1 MIVFMKFKHF
11 TFEDRKIIAS
21 CLAKEFR
28 CVEIADTLG
37 CDPTSVSKEIKRN
50 RIDSTRFRFPVDEE
64 CLKLKKFPYICTNC
78 NLKYTKCKF
87 HQFKYDAKF
96 AQVKADRLLVSSRIG
111 VNYTK
116 EEIEKLIIELKVG
129 LTNKKSVY
137 QIAAELPFDIT
148 PQTIYKYIRN
158 GQIPV
163 KRVDLPYAVTYKKRK
178 KIKKEYEYNESKI
191 DRCNRTFVD
200 YLAFSKASNL
210 YTTELDFLGSK
221 RGDPYTILTL
231 IIREIHFTL
240 IFLVENKNADKIVK
254 IFDKIESKIGYENF
268 VKVFGLILTDRDPS
282 FADYEG
288 FENSKIFDK
297 KRANVFYCDAYR
309 STQKASVEN
318 MNKQLRMFFPK
329 GKYLSNFSKDDV
341 KRINIFLN
349 KRKLKSLDGFSP
361 EEVFIRIF
369 GEKVF
374 NNLFN

>member
-1 MIVFMKFKHF
+1 MRFKHF

-28 CVEIADTLG
+28 CIEIADTLG

-50 RIDSTRFRFPVDEE
+50 RLDSTRFRYPVDEK
-64 CLKLKKFPYICTNC
+64 CQKLKRFPYVCANC

-96 AQVKADRLLVSSRIG
+96 AQARADRLLVSSRIG

-116 EEIEKLIIELKVG
+116 EEIEKLIVELKDG
-129 LTNKKSVY
+129 LSNKKSVY

-163 KRVDLPYAVTYKKRK
+163 KKIDLPYDVTYKKRI

-191 DRCNRTFVD
+191 DRCNRTFID

-210 YTTELDFLGSK
+210 YTTELDFLCSK
-221 RGDPYTILTL
+221 RGDPYIILTL

-240 IFLVENKNADKIVK
+240 IFL
-254 IFDKIESKIGYENF
+254 SKI
-268 VKVFGLILTDRDPS
+268 K
-282 FADYEG
+282 
-288 FENSKIFDK
+288 
-297 KRANVFYCDAYR
+297 
-309 STQKASVEN
+309 TQIK
-318 MNKQLRMFFPK
+318 
-329 GKYLSNFSKDDV
+329 
-341 KRINIFLN
+341 
-349 KRKLKSLDGFSP
+349 
-361 EEVFIRIF
+361 
-369 GEKVF
+369 
-374 NNLFN
+374 

>member
-50 RIDSTRFRFPVDEE
+50 RIDSTRFRYPVDEE
-64 CLKLKKFPYICTNC
+64 CQKLKKIPYVCANC

-129 LTNKKSVY
+129 LSNKKSVY

-163 KRVDLPYAVTYKKRK
+163 KRADLPYAVTYKKRK

-200 YLAFSKASNL
+200 YLAFCKASNL

-221 RGDPYTILTL
+221 KGDPYTILTL

-329 GKYLSNFSKDDV
+329 DKYLSNFSKDDV